1 MSTSLIEQVIRL
13 ENHDDLHS
21 IRLLIL
27 INTLVGKKNETKI
40 SISTLSKLDF
50 ILRYPVVLE
59 RALIQLNVIKST
71 VTSEAERNSI
81 ETDMLAFSYS
91 PWSSEFRKLL
101 VLLSARTLIT
111 WKLNGRQI
119 ELSLTDL
126 GKELC
131 AQVVLN
137 DEFVDILKQSKV
149 IKSSFANLSLAKL
162 DSLLASV
169 IKYTNAKN

>member
-1 MSTSLIEQVIRL
+1 MSASLIEQVIRL

-27 INTLVGKKNETKI
+27 INALAGKKNETKI
-40 SISTLSKLDF
+40 AISTLSKFDF
-50 ILRYPVVLE
+50 ILRYPIVLE
-59 RALIQLNVIKST
+59 RSLIQLNVIKNFEI
-71 VTSEAERNSI
+71 SEAERNSI
-81 ETDMLAFSYS
+81 ETEMLAFSYS

-101 VLLSARTLIT
+101 VLLSARALII
-111 WKLNGRQI
+111 WKVNGKQI

-131 AQVVLN
+131 DQVVLI

-149 IKSSFANLSLAKL
+149 IKSSFANLSIAKL
-162 DSLLASV
+162 DSLLTFV
-169 IKYTNAKN
+169 IRYTNMKN